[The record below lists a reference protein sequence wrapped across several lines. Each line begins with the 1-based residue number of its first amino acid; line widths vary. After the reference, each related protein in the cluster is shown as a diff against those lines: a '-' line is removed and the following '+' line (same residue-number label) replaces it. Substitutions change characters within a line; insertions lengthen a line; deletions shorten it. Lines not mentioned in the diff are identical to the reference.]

1 VVNKRVVS
9 LTQSH
14 TEVLGAALLAG
25 VGLGLYSSYK
35 EAVASTVVTGDT
47 FEPDAGAHLAY
58 SKLFPMYKQLYLDTK
73 HHFHRLVELDLP
85 QGWIGKGDK
94 K

>member
-1 VVNKRVVS
+1 MEPFHGAGEGAVN
-9 LTQSH
+9 
-14 TEVLGAALLAG
+14 G
-25 VGLGLYSSYK
+25 VGFGLYSSYK

-47 FEPDAGAHLAY
+47 FEPDPEAHLAY